1 MAQLSSVDA
10 HGVVGFNFQDVLLA
24 HGFLTIEHA
33 FGVGR
38 TVLFL
43 QSFTS
48 QVLQLVREWVV
59 ASST

>member
-33 FGVGR
+33 FGRGAVGR
-38 TVLFL
+38 CIN
-43 QSFTS
+43 SP
-48 QVLQLVREWVV
+48 LVI
-59 ASST
+59 